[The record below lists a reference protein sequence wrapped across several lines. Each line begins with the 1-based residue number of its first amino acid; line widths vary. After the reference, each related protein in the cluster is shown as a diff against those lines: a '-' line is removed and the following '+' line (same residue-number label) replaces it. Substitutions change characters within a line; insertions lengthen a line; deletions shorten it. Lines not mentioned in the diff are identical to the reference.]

1 MFDKIDLNTSVFVL
15 CSLVKVQVSG
25 ERLDSL
31 EMPGHQVMFR
41 FLPKFQKFISVE
53 INIATFRGLLLTHKM
68 LCYVECVYETHLW
81 NIIHLKPFYRQIP
94 EQK

>member
-1 MFDKIDLNTSVFVL
+1 MFDKIDLNTSVFAL

-41 FLPKFQKFISVE
+41 FLPKFQKFIE
-53 INIATFRGLLLTHKM
+53 IKLIK
-68 LCYVECVYETHLW
+68 
-81 NIIHLKPFYRQIP
+81 
-94 EQK
+94 